1 MPWDNDPIIS
11 ELAHVEPVRLV
22 FPTVYPRASGPLP
35 LSQGIKWREAEIFQ
49 IWRKMDGL
57 EAGFLLVHTGGIRR

>member
-11 ELAHVEPVRLV
+11 ELAHVEPVRLL

-35 LSQGIKWREAEIFQ
+35 LSQGIKWREAEKARF
-49 IWRKMDGL
+49 
-57 EAGFLLVHTGGIRR
+57 GGN